1 MKIIAYILFALQILS
16 MVGSAM
22 NGGIGYL
29 FAVMFRGGIPGF
41 IGFMLPTIVGIILLV
56 IRNKRQSRKNAVTS
70 DPPAGDPTPWCCA
83 KCGTLNS
90 GKVHTCQGCGVSRQ
104 GSGDKT

>member
-16 MVGSAM
+16 MVGNAM

-29 FAVMFRGGIPGF
+29 FMVMFRGGIPGF
-41 IGFMLPTIVGIILLV
+41 TGFMLPTIVGIILLV

-70 DPPAGDPTPWCCA
+70 DSLAGDPTAWCCA

-104 GSGDKT
+104 WPEDKT

>member
-1 MKIIAYILFALQILS
+1 MRIIAYILFALQILS

-22 NGGIGYL
+22 NGGIG
-29 FAVMFRGGIPGF
+29 VMFRGGIPGF

-56 IRNKRQSRKNAVTS
+56 IHNKRQSRKNAVTS
-70 DPPAGDPTPWCCA
+70 DSLAGEPTAWCCA

-90 GKVHTCQGCGVSRQ
+90 GKVHTCQGCGVSRHW
-104 GSGDKT
+104 SGDKI

>member
-16 MVGSAM
+16 MVGNVA

-29 FAVMFRGGIPGF
+29 FMVMFRGGIPGF
-41 IGFMLPTIVGIILLV
+41 IGYMLPAIAGIILLV
-56 IRNKRQSRKNAVTS
+56 IHNKRQSRKNTVTS
-70 DPPAGDPTPWCCA
+70 DSPAGDSTAWCCA

-90 GKVHTCQGCGVSRQ
+90 GKAHTCQGCGINRQ
-104 GSGDKT
+104 

>member
-16 MVGSAM
+16 MVGNAM

-29 FAVMFRGGIPGF
+29 FMVMFRGGIPGF

-56 IRNKRQSRKNAVTS
+56 IHNKRQSR
-70 DPPAGDPTPWCCA
+70 
-83 KCGTLNS
+83 
-90 GKVHTCQGCGVSRQ
+90 
-104 GSGDKT
+104 

>member
-16 MVGSAM
+16 MAGQAM
-22 NGGIGYL
+22 HGGIGYML
-29 FAVMFRGGIPGF
+29 MVMFRGGIPGF

-56 IRNKRQSRKNAVTS
+56 NHNKRQSRKNAGTS
-70 DPPAGDPTPWCCA
+70 DSLAGDPTAWCCA

-90 GKVHTCQGCGVSRQ
+90 GKVQTCQSCGVSRQ